1 MDEEQFNIACVF
13 PNIAAQIRSSLGT
26 LHLAAAQ
33 LAPALERE
41 RDPELDAKAALLDQ
55 SYYQLLRLVNNL
67 NVAGSLG
74 QEGPLPVRDRDMVEA
89 IQMICDATQSL
100 ADLRNIRLE
109 FRCTSAHHVCAFHY
123 FAIEQLVYQLL
134 SNAFKFTPAGGSVT
148 VELKFVSRRVLL
160 SVTDTGCGIPE
171 DQIPFLFDR
180 YLHSDRMDPTPH
192 GLGLGLPLCRAI
204 AQLHGGRIVAQSRVG
219 AGTKITVTLPNEQ
232 SVIQHL
238 ESACEFDYAGGYDHV
253 LIELSDALGVSAYP
267 WKGRTK

>member
-13 PNIAAQIRSSLGT
+13 PNIAAQIRNSLGT

-180 YLHSDRMDPTPH
+180 YLHEDAVAPRPH
-192 GLGLGLPLCRAI
+192 GLGLGLPICQHI
-204 AQLHGGRIVAQSRVG
+204 AEGHGGTMIAESRPGQG
-219 AGTKITVTLPNEQ
+219 ARFTLSFPDRRCGTLDVSDIK
-232 SVIQHL
+232 
-238 ESACEFDYAGGYDHV
+238 FDYSGGVNPV
-253 LIELSDALGVSAYP
+253 LLALADALPPQAFLQ
-267 WKGRTK
+267 RHLD

>member
-13 PNIAAQIRSSLGT
+13 PNIAVQIRNSLGT

-109 FRCTSAHHVCAFHY
+109 FRFTSVRSTISPSSSWSISC
-123 FAIEQLVYQLL
+123 
-134 SNAFKFTPAGGSVT
+134 S
-148 VELKFVSRRVLL
+148 
-160 SVTDTGCGIPE
+160 
-171 DQIPFLFDR
+171 
-180 YLHSDRMDPTPH
+180 PTPSNSR
-192 GLGLGLPLCRAI
+192 LPGAP
-204 AQLHGGRIVAQSRVG
+204 SRW
-219 AGTKITVTLPNEQ
+219 
-232 SVIQHL
+232 S
-238 ESACEFDYAGGYDHV
+238 
-253 LIELSDALGVSAYP
+253 
-267 WKGRTK
+267 